1 MPKPRTARPRAQLQ
15 QGRTDWYRIT
25 NLGTGTAVIY
35 VYDEIG
41 YWGTTAGDL
50 VNELSELQGVTA
62 IDLHINSP
70 GGEVFEGIA
79 IYNCLRAHPATI
91 TTYVD
96 GIAASIASVIAM
108 AGNRIVMGPH
118 SQMMIHEGSGL
129 CIGDADEMR
138 KMADLLDFQSDN
150 IAGVYAARAG
160 GTVEEWRARMRTE
173 TWYTADSAVAAGLAD
188 EVADSGTQ
196 APEPAEDAPDMSASW
211 DLTLYAKHPPAA
223 DREPTKQTT
232 TLTIDIARALDETTV
247 EALRKAVAER
257 GAAAA
262 AAEFGGTLTMNVSAE
277 PVGTGQD
284 ETAAGPESNP
294 PEAPAP
300 AAPMIP
306 LAGENG
312 PEPVEP
318 VPAAAPAAGPE
329 PEDTAVPDDEWTNL
343 TAHLITPPAASTE
356 DDLLAA
362 LREA

>member
-1 MPKPRTARPRAQLQ
+1 MPKARTARPRAQLQ

-138 KMADLLDFQSDN
+138 KMADLLDFQSNN

-160 GTVEEWRARMRTE
+160 GTVEDWRALMRTE
-173 TWYTADSAVAAGLAD
+173 TWYTAETAVEAGLAD
-188 EVADSGTQ
+188 EVAETVT
-196 APEPAEDAPDMSASW
+196 APGEAGDGVPDMGASW
-211 DLTLYAKHPPAA
+211 DLTLYAKRPPAPA
-223 DREPTKQTT
+223 PG
-232 TLTIDIARALDETTV
+232 
-247 EALRKAVAER
+247 AVPV
-257 GAAAA
+257 
-262 AAEFGGTLTMNVSAE
+262 NVSEAA
-277 PVGTGQD
+277 PGTGPA
-284 ETAAGPESNP
+284 ETPAAGTESLP
-294 PEAPAP
+294 PEASAP
-300 AAPMIP
+300 AAPPEVEPAEPEVEP
-306 LAGENG
+306 LAVAEEEQPAAEETD
-312 PEPVEP
+312 PEPV
-318 VPAAAPAAGPE
+318 VIPAPEADRAPE
-329 PEDTAVPDDEWTNL
+329 PTWDEIV
-343 TAHLITPPAASTE
+343 AHLTNPPAASTE

>member
-1 MPKPRTARPRAQLQ
+1 MPQPRTARPRAQLQ
-15 QGRTDWYRIT
+15 KGRTDWYRIT

-50 VNELSELQGVTA
+50 VNELSQLQGVTA

-138 KMADLLDFQSDN
+138 KMAELLDFQSDN

-160 GTVEEWRARMRTE
+160 GTVEEWRGRMRTE
-173 TWYTADSAVAAGLAD
+173 TWYTAETAVEAGLAD
-188 EVADSGTQ
+188 EVAESVMPP
-196 APEPAEDAPDMSASW
+196 AEPAEAGPDMSASW

-223 DREPTKQTT
+223 SNT
-232 TLTIDIARALDETTV
+232 
-247 EALRKAVAER
+247 
-257 GAAAA
+257 AAT
-262 AAEFGGTLTMNVSAE
+262 EVSAIVSDE
-277 PVGTGQD
+277 GKGTAPD
-284 ETAAGPESNP
+284 ETAAAGAEPLP
-294 PEAPAP
+294 PE
-300 AAPMIP
+300 
-306 LAGENG
+306 
-312 PEPVEP
+312 VP
-318 VPAAAPAAGPE
+318 VPAAPTELRGEPGPDAPAIPDGTPVIPADDAAAALAVEAEAEHAETETE
-329 PEDTAVPDDEWTNL
+329 PVWDEIV
-343 TAHLITPPAASTE
+343 AHLTITPAASTA

>member
-1 MPKPRTARPRAQLQ
+1 MPQPRTARPRAQLQ
-15 QGRTDWYRIT
+15 KGRTDWYRIT

-50 VNELSELQGVTA
+50 VNELSQLQGVTA

-150 IAGVYAARAG
+150 IASVYAARAG
-160 GTVEEWRARMRTE
+160 GTVEEWRGRMRTE
-173 TWYTADSAVAAGLAD
+173 TWYTAETAVEAGLAD
-188 EVADSGTQ
+188 EVAETVMPPAQ
-196 APEPAEDAPDMSASW
+196 AADAGPDMSASW

-223 DREPTKQTT
+223 SNTAATEVPESVSDEGKGTAP
-232 TLTIDIARALDETTV
+232 AETT
-247 EALRKAVAER
+247 A
-257 GAAAA
+257 G
-262 AAEFGGTLTMNVSAE
+262 AE
-277 PVGTGQD
+277 PI
-284 ETAAGPESNP
+284 P

-300 AAPMIP
+300 AAPTE
-306 LAGENG
+306 A
-312 PEPVEP
+312 EPAEQRPSDVEDAP
-318 VPAAAPAAGPE
+318 DEAAPADAVSE
-329 PEDTAVPDDEWTNL
+329 PETAPAETGTEPEWDDIV
-343 TAHLITPPAASTE
+343 AHLTTTPAASTA